1 MARTIM
7 QEHSPED
14 QRGRMMAFYAFSFM
28 GAGPIGALISGYL
41 VAWFGPSS
49 ALAIASLAMFAV
61 VISVRLRSDLWKL
74 T

>member
-1 MARTIM
+1 
-7 QEHSPED
+7 
-14 QRGRMMAFYAFSFM
+14 M